1 MKKITALALVSI
13 FAAGC
18 SSKGTQQE
26 IFIDAALACSQV
38 CDEHPS
44 ISQVSSSAGGGLPLF
59 FLGKMET
66 SCSCKG

>member
-1 MKKITALALVSI
+1 MKKIIALTLIAI
-13 FAAGC
+13 FTSGC

-38 CDEHPS
+38 CNDHPS

-59 FLGKMET
+59 FIGKTET
-66 SCSCKG
+66 SCSCRG